1 MDDTTG
7 RVAAGPGTDPS
18 LPADV
23 EVRAVE
29 IRAEIADTRDE
40 ISETIDA
47 IQERLTPAHLA
58 QQAKDAATGKVKQ
71 MANRAGNRADLILP
85 ISLIG
90 VGTAWLLSKRRSN
103 DWSDNDRWAY
113 SGETGYDRRAAYGDY
128 EAVGTRGTF
137 GNTGGT
143 YENRSGTYDNSSGT
157 MENLTSRARDAADE
171 VRDTARRTTRKAQM
185 QFQDVL
191 DNNPLMLGA
200 SAALVGAVVGM
211 SMPATEV
218 ENEWMG
224 EARESVVDQAKDM
237 ASNLTDKAK
246 DAASNLTNPNG

>member
-7 RVAAGPGTDPS
+7 RVAAEPGIDPL

-40 ISETIDA
+40 LSETINA

-58 QQAKDAATGKVKQ
+58 QQAKDAATGKVKE
-71 MANRAGNRADLILP
+71 MANRAGSKADLILP
-85 ISLIG
+85 ISMIG
-90 VGTAWLLSKRRSN
+90 VGAAWLLSKRRSN
-103 DWSDNDRWAY
+103 EWSDDGRWAY
-113 SGETGYDRRAAYGDY
+113 GGQTGYGRRAYGDY

-137 GNTGGT
+137 GNSRGT
-143 YENRSGTYDNSSGT
+143 YENSGGTYGNSGTV
-157 MENLTSRARDAADE
+157 ENLTSRAHDAADE
-171 VRDTARRTTRKAQM
+171 VRDTARQTTRKAQL

-200 SAALVGAVVGM
+200 AAALIGAVIGM
-211 SMPATEV
+211 SMPSTDV

-224 EARESVVDQAKDM
+224 EAREAVVDQAKDM
-237 ASNLTDKAK
+237 ASNLTGPTA
-246 DAASNLTNPNG
+246 

>member
-7 RVAAGPGTDPS
+7 RIAADPITDPS

-29 IRAEIADTRDE
+29 IRAEIADTRGE

-71 MANRAGNRADLILP
+71 MANRAGNKADLILP

-90 VGTAWLLSKRRSN
+90 VGTAWLLSKRRSHDWN
-103 DWSDNDRWAY
+103 DDDRWAY
-113 SGETGYDRRAAYGDY
+113 DRETGYGRRAAYGDY

-137 GNTGGT
+137 GNSRGT
-143 YENRSGTYDNSSGT
+143 YENSSGT
-157 MENLTSRARDAADE
+157 MENLTSQARETADE
-171 VRDTARRTTRKAQM
+171 VRDAARRTTRKAQV

-200 SAALVGAVVGM
+200 AAALIGAVVGM
-211 SMPATEV
+211 SMPSTDV

-224 EARESVVDQAKDM
+224 EARDAVVDQAKDM
-237 ASNLTDKAK
+237 ASNLTDNAK
-246 DAASNLTNPNG
+246 GVASKLTGPNA